1 MVCNLNRF
9 RIRIN
14 WTNSVSQLHE
24 FGLDDIRDATVRQ
37 KLKWVLSDPERL
49 KPGKTSQ
56 ALTEQAAAE
65 FADWLNLSGARVT
78 NDNRELDSP
87 RSPQSPAVPAGPP
100 PAGFLLPPTSA
111 TIGGQS
117 GV

>member
-1 MVCNLNRF
+1 MCNLNRF

-65 FADWLNLSGARVT
+65 FADWLNLFRRAR
-78 NDNRELDSP
+78 DE
-87 RSPQSPAVPAGPP
+87 
-100 PAGFLLPPTSA
+100 
-111 TIGGQS
+111 
-117 GV
+117 